1 MGLPPL
7 RPGFRQKV
15 LCQRAGVRLVR
26 GRGAPSKQA
35 SHLSPRLEVQDT
47 LCGDVDTRSSFRV
60 VSNPGPPPADVRREI
75 LLYELDR
82 QITLDHSPQAPY
94 AQAHQRGLQCEGSDI
109 GVFSLSIAQEAPLI

>member
-15 LCQRAGVRLVR
+15 LCQRGGVRLVR
-26 GRGAPSKQA
+26 GRGAPSTQA

-60 VSNPGPPPADVRREI
+60 VSNPGPPPADVEATEAAKLD
-75 LLYELDR
+75 LL
-82 QITLDHSPQAPY
+82 APN
-94 AQAHQRGLQCEGSDI
+94 QRGDHRVEDRLNGDSR
-109 GVFSLSIAQEAPLI
+109 FSLRHQ